1 MGMNKKARTEEMELE
16 ETEEMEIEEMEKTEM
31 EEMDTEMGIM

>member
-1 MGMNKKARTEEMELE
+1 MNKKARTEEMELE
-16 ETEEMEIEEMEKTEM
+16 ETEEMEMEETEKTEM